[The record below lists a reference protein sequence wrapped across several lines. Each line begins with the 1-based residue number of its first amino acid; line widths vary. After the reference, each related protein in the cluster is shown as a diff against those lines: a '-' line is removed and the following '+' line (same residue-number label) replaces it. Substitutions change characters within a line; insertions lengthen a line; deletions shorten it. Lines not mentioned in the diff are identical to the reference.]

1 MNNLQKAQA
10 QLNQCGNDTT
20 IENDWLYV
28 YARDVPIEL
37 SEFEVKFRA
46 KLYDENLMLD
56 EG

>member
-10 QLNQCGNDTT
+10 QLNQCGIDTT
-20 IENDWLYV
+20 IENDCLCV
-28 YARDVPIEL
+28 YAGDVPLEL